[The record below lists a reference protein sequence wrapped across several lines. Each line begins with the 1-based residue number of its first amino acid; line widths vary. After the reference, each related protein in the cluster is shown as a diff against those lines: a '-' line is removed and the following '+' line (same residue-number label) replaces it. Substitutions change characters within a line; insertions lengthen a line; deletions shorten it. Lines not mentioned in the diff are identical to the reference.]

1 MLPYETTASH
11 WFGQQNSWTVKLVDA
26 TYDGRAR
33 GGLMHKVYYTLVDHK
48 VLTPLLLFVVDL
60 YNLSLYSSLCSIWQD
75 FD

>member
-1 MLPYETTASH
+1 MMMMMMSH
-11 WFGQQNSWTVKLVDA
+11 WCFQQNSWTVKLVDD

-33 GGLMHKVYYTLVDHK
+33 GGLMHKVYYTPLVDHK

-60 YNLSLYSSLCSIWQD
+60 YNLSLYSALCSIWQD